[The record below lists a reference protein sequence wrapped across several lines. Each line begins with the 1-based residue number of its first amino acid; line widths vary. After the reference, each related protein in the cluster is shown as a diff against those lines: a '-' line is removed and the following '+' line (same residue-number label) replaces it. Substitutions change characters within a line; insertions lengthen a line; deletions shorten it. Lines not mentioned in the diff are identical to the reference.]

1 MKRCYRYLAIA
12 ALALAVVGCME
23 FLAVNHPATA
33 PVNTGVD
40 VSFDV
45 SVEVDKDID
54 LRTTPVVAILAPTA
68 WNMVENAVVT
78 YTTSDA
84 SGTMEMRLA
93 TDADLDPYSGNPWS
107 TALKTGLGTKGNYE
121 PVEWVTFISTAT
133 HNWGPEDKFT
143 GTVNIH
149 FTTGEEN
156 LKTNLAYFIGN
167 TQDGVHG
174 DPQYYLLHE
183 QPFETTGG
191 SNATID
197 YTLPKMCS
205 VTPEAFTWED
215 IVALHYDATVQVD
228 GVDSPLKGADK
239 VYLMARAT
247 YDGGAQESVVDVVGS
262 KTLMLSESKDK
273 WVLYIYP
280 HEFFGIPAEKRIEN
294 VSFYMV
300 NEDKSIEVK
309 MPDGEEFSFPEN
321 NK

>member
-1 MKRCYRYLAIA
+1 MKRSYRYLAIV
-12 ALALAVVGCME
+12 ALTLFVAGCMK
-23 FLAVNHPATA
+23 FLSVNHPETA

-40 VSFDV
+40 ASFEV
-45 SVEVDKDID
+45 SVEVNKDID
-54 LRTTPVVAILAPTA
+54 LRTTPVVAILAPA
-68 WNMVENAVVT
+68 VWNLAGNAVVT
-78 YTTSDA
+78 YTTSD
-84 SGTMEMRLA
+84 GTGTNEMRLA
-93 TDADLDPYSGNPWS
+93 TDADLDPSGKPWA
-107 TALKTGLGTKGNYE
+107 TALKDGIGLKGNYE
-121 PVEWVTFISTAT
+121 PMEWATFIAT
-133 HNWGPEDKFT
+133 TNHNWGAGAQFT

-149 FTTGEEN
+149 FTTGAEN
-156 LKTNLAYFIGN
+156 LRTNLAYFIGN
-167 TQDGVHG
+167 TQDGVNG

-183 QPFETTGG
+183 QRFETTGG

-205 VTPEAFTWED
+205 ITPEAFTWED

-228 GVDSPLKGADK
+228 GADSPLKGAAK

-247 YDGGAQESVVDVVGS
+247 YGGGTQEAVVDVVGT
-262 KTLMLSESKDK
+262 KTLMTSDGKDK

-280 HEFFGIPAEKRIEN
+280 HEFFGIPADQKIDN

-309 MPDGEEFSFPEN
+309 MPDGGEFSFPEN

>member
-1 MKRCYRYLAIA
+1 MSEFIYQEPFPVGEDKTEYRLLTKDYVKVVECDGRKILKVDPAGLELLSKA
-12 ALALAVVGCME
+12 AYS
-23 FLAVNHPATA
+23 
-33 PVNTGVD
+33 D
-40 VSFDV
+40 VSFY
-45 SVEVDKDID
+45 
-54 LRTTPVVAILAPTA
+54 LRAAHLQKLRNILDDP
-68 WNMVENAVVT
+68 E
-78 YTTSDA
+78 
-84 SGTMEMRLA
+84 A
-93 TDADLDPYSGNPWS
+93 TDN
-107 TALKTGLGTKGNYE
+107 
-121 PVEWVTFISTAT
+121 
-133 HNWGPEDKFT
+133 DKFVAYTMLLNQCVAAEGELPTCQDT
-143 GTVNIH
+143 GTAICIAHKGEDVW
-149 FTTGEEN
+149 TGADDAECIAKGVYETYKERN
-156 LKTNLAYFIGN
+156 LRYSQD

-228 GVDSPLKGADK
+228 GEDSPLKGADK

>member
-1 MKRCYRYLAIA
+1 MKRSYRYLAIV
-12 ALALAVVGCME
+12 ALTLFVAGCME
-23 FLAVNHPATA
+23 FLSINHPETA

-40 VSFDV
+40 VSFEV

-54 LRTTPVVAILAPTA
+54 LRTTPVVAILAPA
-68 WNMVENAVVT
+68 VWNMAENAVVT
-78 YTTSDA
+78 YTTSD
-84 SGTMEMRLA
+84 GTGTKEMRLA
-93 TDADLDPYSGNPWS
+93 TDADLDPSGKPWAA
-107 TALKTGLGTKGNYE
+107 ALKDGIGLKGNYE
-121 PVEWVTFISTAT
+121 PVEWVTFIAT
-133 HNWGPEDKFT
+133 TNHNWGAEDKFT

-167 TQDGVHG
+167 TQDGVHS
-174 DPQYYLLHE
+174 DQQYYLLHE

-205 VTPEAFTWED
+205 ITPEAFTWED

-228 GVDSPLKGADK
+228 GADSPLKGAEK

-247 YDGGAQESVVDVVGS
+247 YGGGTQEAVVDVVGA
-262 KTLMLSESKDK
+262 KTLMTSSGKDK
-273 WVLYIYP
+273 WMLYIYP
-280 HEFFGIPAEKRIEN
+280 HEFFGIPADQKIDN

-309 MPDGEEFSFPEN
+309 MPDGGEFSFPEN